1 MQLDKF
7 TLKSQEAIQSAHS
20 LAQNNGNQEIQPEH
34 LLKAI
39 LEQPEGV
46 AVPVLKKMGVDPSVI
61 LSETNQLIEQLP
73 KVSGGGDGQ
82 T

>member
-7 TLKSQEAIQSAHS
+7 TIKSQEAIQAAHS
-20 LAQNNGNQEIQPEH
+20 LAQSNGNQEIQPEH

-46 AVPVLKKMGVDPSVI
+46 VVPVLKKMGIEPHII

-73 KVSGGGDGQ
+73 
-82 T
+82 